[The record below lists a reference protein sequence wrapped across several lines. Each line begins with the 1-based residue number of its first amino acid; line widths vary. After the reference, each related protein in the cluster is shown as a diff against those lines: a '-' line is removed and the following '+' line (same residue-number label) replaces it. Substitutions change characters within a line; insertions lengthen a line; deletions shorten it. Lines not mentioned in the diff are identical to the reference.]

1 MTQEKKSTE
10 QQAHDLLAEE
20 KYQDAAELYLQAAK
34 GFQRQEKHDR
44 AAICLAASAS
54 SRALILGERTFHR
67 VASLYEE
74 AAQEAETAKDLEYAS
89 MLYKYAAIAYERDND
104 NNALSECFF
113 KSREAYRRFLIQDLF
128 HIERAKG
135 NTWIGLNFRQIGK
148 RIVPLIT
155 ATIAS
160 LLWGHGE
167 RPQRIILFGLG
178 LILIFAL
185 FYMHGHLSKDNI
197 AIKPSFIQAAYFSFT
212 AYTKVG
218 TENMSPIGFNKVI
231 ALIETFIGIFT
242 IPLYLT
248 GLCRKYLRY

>member
-1 MTQEKKSTE
+1 MTQEKKSAE

-20 KYQDAAELYLQAAK
+20 KYQEAAELYLQAAK
-34 GFQRQEKHDR
+34 GFQRQGKRDR

-54 SRALILGERTFHR
+54 SRALILGEKTFHR

-74 AAQEAETAKDLEYAS
+74 AAQEAEAARDLEYAS

-104 NNALSECFF
+104 NNSFSECFF
-113 KSREAYRRFLIQDLF
+113 KSKEAYRRFLIQDLF
-128 HIERAKG
+128 HIEDAKG
-135 NTWIGLNFRQIGK
+135 KDRIRVSFKQFTK

-155 ATIAS
+155 STVAS

-167 RPQRIILFGLG
+167 RPHRIVLFGLV
-178 LILIFAL
+178 LILIFAA
-185 FYMHGHLSKDNI
+185 FYTHGNLMRDGVAMRPN
-197 AIKPSFIQAAYFSFT
+197 FIQACYFSFT
-212 AYTKVG
+212 TYTKVG
-218 TENMSPIGFNKVI
+218 PDSMTPAGFNKVF
-231 ALIETFIGIFT
+231 AVAESFIGIFT